1 MLGDL
6 IEGGGLAE
14 AGDRFEGRA
23 VAVIREALDGTLVT
37 RPRSRLFGLCSI
49 MRFAMRPLLSTSLAV
64 LFLTRPA
71 LADPVVVAAP
81 ALAMNLVG
89 IGFAGYDIYKAFAG
103 ERCSYPYSLPRPSC
117 SG

>member
-1 MLGDL
+1 
-6 IEGGGLAE
+6 
-14 AGDRFEGRA
+14 
-23 VAVIREALDGTLVT
+23 
-37 RPRSRLFGLCSI
+37 